1 MVCLAFIF
9 ARTAFF
15 FTQLVLLLV
24 LFFQIYTLIRYVTQ
38 TNRELAKFLEAIRHH
53 DYSLNFV
60 NTPDSNTAFG
70 ELNQSFQL
78 IVDSYKEVEARKE
91 SQYQYFKLIVE
102 HVQVGII
109 SLNSKNEVFLINKAA
124 QQLLH
129 LSHILH
135 WKQLQD
141 KRPAFAQI
149 VDHLSRGGS
158 SLAEVSVDGDTR
170 QLSVGVNHVQLLGE
184 PYRIITFGDIRN
196 EIEGKE
202 IEAWHKL
209 IRILTHEIMN
219 SVTPLVSLTETMLMI
234 LQKED
239 GSQKPLSAITE
250 ENISDICFSL
260 KTIQKR
266 SGGILHFLNDYRQL
280 TRIPVPKMEQIQV
293 AELFESVS
301 RLMQGEISQH
311 QVRLVVHPVEP
322 EMLVRADARL
332 IEQVLINLLTNS
344 LQALEGMQNPLIE
357 LRAYTK
363 DSRRILEII
372 DNGKGIDADKM
383 DKIFIPFYST
393 KSTGS
398 GIGLP
403 VSKQIMH
410 LHGGSIKVQSQKGI
424 HTSVQLQFL
433 WE

>member
-9 ARTAFF
+9 ARTSLF
-15 FTQLVLLLV
+15 FTQVVLLLA
-24 LFFQIYTLIRYVTQ
+24 LFFQIYTLIRYVTR

-53 DYSLNFV
+53 DYSLSFV
-60 NTPDSNTAFG
+60 NTSDTNAVFA

-124 QQLLH
+124 QSLLH

-158 SLAEVSVDGDTR
+158 SLAEVSVAGDIR

-219 SVTPLVSLTETMLMI
+219 SVTPLISLTETMLMI
-234 LQKED
+234 LEQED

-250 ENISDICFSL
+250 ENISDIRFSL

-280 TRIPVPKMEQIQV
+280 TRLPVPKMEKVRV
-293 AELFESVS
+293 AELFESVA
-301 RLMQGEISQH
+301 RLMQG
-311 QVRLVVHPVEP
+311 
-322 EMLVRADARL
+322 
-332 IEQVLINLLTNS
+332 N
-344 LQALEGMQNPLIE
+344 
-357 LRAYTK
+357 
-363 DSRRILEII
+363 
-372 DNGKGIDADKM
+372 
-383 DKIFIPFYST
+383 
-393 KSTGS
+393 
-398 GIGLP
+398 
-403 VSKQIMH
+403 
-410 LHGGSIKVQSQKGI
+410 
-424 HTSVQLQFL
+424 
-433 WE
+433 